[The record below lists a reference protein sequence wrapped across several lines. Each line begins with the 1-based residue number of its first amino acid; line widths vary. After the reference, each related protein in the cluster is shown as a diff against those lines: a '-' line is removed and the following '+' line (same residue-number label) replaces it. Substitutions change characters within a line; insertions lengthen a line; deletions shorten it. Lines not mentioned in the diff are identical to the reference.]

1 MIFKKWRKEQALKDL
16 DNIYNALC
24 AEDMDGSFRANYI
37 YRQVKDLEWLLD
49 PKGRGRK
56 RYESRKS
63 RLRITD

>member
-1 MIFKKWRKEQALKDL
+1 MIFGRDRKEQALQDL

-24 AEDMDGSFRANYI
+24 DESMNGSFKTNYI
-37 YRQVKDLEWLLD
+37 YRQIKDLEWLLD
-49 PKGRGRK
+49 PKGKGRK